1 MDIGSASFTSY
12 VRGKEAPKAFLFYIF
27 LIALLYA
34 PVVFSGKTLL
44 PGNYYPHGVMESWP
58 YDYEGRSANHTLS
71 IDLATPAYFEFPMN
85 KLVGE
90 QYKDLTAPLWNPY
103 QGAGTPLA
111 AQYSSKAFF
120 PYQILED
127 ISPVWMWDFFLL
139 GRLLFAGIVTFLF
152 LRAISLSF
160 SASFLGGIFYMF
172 SGTFVWFIN
181 LEQMVNVAMV
191 APLLLLCMEAL
202 ARRGRLV
209 DIAASAVTFALVL
222 LAGQPETALYV
233 LFLGALY
240 FALRLVTFPAQTSEP
255 GGVEEKGW
263 FSPGRAVGKFV
274 ISFII
279 GFFLAA
285 PVIVPFVELWANAYH
300 IHPAGGDMGIRDTN
314 PVERA
319 VNIITPTFYE
329 RPLNPTYSHHP
340 LAESPDSFGKPLYS
354 KIFPNNGEWDF
365 LGGYSG
371 VMMLF
376 LSLAGVIGATLKR
389 RNSQKV
395 LAIFFF
401 GFGLSVVLK
410 NFGVVPFL
418 WLGKLPFFDQVW
430 SQRWAGPVWTF
441 SFAVCAALGFEIIKN
456 YKDSSDN
463 WPKEMIRIK
472 SLLTLFNERRL
483 FVWGLIVHAVLCWVA
498 LMGALAIFSFIFE
511 TFSGAPFSTL
521 RVFAVKTFFLPA
533 FIVFLLA
540 YVIGFRREGFVTG
553 PGGLPAGSGRLSI
566 RVYRYVFVS
575 SIVLIN
581 LLIILISVSGLV
593 ESTSDVYVGGAE
605 VYVVINAAFLILVL
619 LLFAWK
625 GVSLFNE
632 RRETTYTA
640 IIFSAGAILIF
651 YLYAFSSVTQ
661 KALLRGDI
669 IGPYYFPSVFMG
681 QFVAFAFLVLA
692 LLLSV
697 YFIRKSKGIYALIGL
712 AILEL
717 WFVMPRTYDY
727 ISLTYKLIP
736 LGIGLVAIV
745 FMALKW
751 WRAFAA
757 ASLVMLAAFLWID
770 HDADYGFP
778 DRYDPFTPAPY
789 VEFLKSQD
797 GFFRSMGSYG
807 VLFPNYASSVGLH
820 DVRFINSLAIGA
832 FQDFRIEHLHI
843 KEVSRVTSS
852 ALWFTGR
859 PELHIASDDFIDVGK
874 IGAEDDLKENL
885 KYYSMLSVR
894 YFLTPVDK
902 DGELDIDMPGFP
914 LIYDKEVKIYENR
927 KALPRAYVVHRFKKV
942 EDREAALKAL
952 SAESF
957 DPKVEAIVEEDM
969 PTPSNG
975 AGASG
980 TIDSTKARIVTYDYD
995 RVEIDVV
1002 LPKDGMLVL
1011 TDAWYPGWRA
1021 YVDGAK
1027 SPIYRVNSVLRGVA
1041 LTGGEHRVIFDYS
1054 PRSFKLAMI
1063 LFLLSLLGV
1072 VILVVKDRGIGPGE
1086 GI

>member
-1 MDIGSASFTSY
+1 MDTGSASFTSY

-58 YDYEGRSANHTLS
+58 YDYEGRSAKHTLS

-90 QYKDLTAPLWNPY
+90 QYKDFTLPLWNPY

-139 GRLLFAGIVTFLF
+139 GRLLFAGLVTFLF

-160 SASFLGGIFYMF
+160 SASLLGGLFYMF

-202 ARRGRLV
+202 ARRGRLI

-240 FALRLVTFPAQTSEP
+240 FALRLVTFPAQVLEH
-255 GGVEEKGW
+255 GEVEEKGW
-263 FSPGRAVGKFV
+263 FTPGRAACKFV

-279 GFFLAA
+279 GFLLAA
-285 PVIVPFVELWANAYH
+285 PVILPFVELWANAHH
-300 IHPAGGDMGIRDTN
+300 IHPAGGDMGVRDTN
-314 PVERA
+314 PIERS
-319 VNIITPTFYE
+319 VNIITPTFFE
-329 RPLNPTYSHHP
+329 RPLDPVYSRHP
-340 LAESPDSFGKPLYS
+340 LAEVEDALGNKHYS
-354 KIFPNNGEWDF
+354 KISPNNGEWDY

-389 RNSQKV
+389 RGSQKV

-430 SQRWAGPVWTF
+430 SQRWAGPVWTL
-441 SFAVCAALGFEIIKN
+441 SFAVSAALGFEIIKN
-456 YKDSSDN
+456 FKDSCDN

-472 SLLTLFNERRL
+472 SLLTLFNEMRL
-483 FVWGLIVHAVLCWVA
+483 FVWALIVHAVFCWVA
-498 LMGALAIFSFIFE
+498 LALALAIFSLVFE
-511 TFSGAPFSTL
+511 SFSGASLSVL
-521 RVFAVKTFFLPA
+521 RVFAVKTFFAPA

-540 YVIGFRREGFVTG
+540 YLIGFKKEGFVAA
-553 PGGLPAGSGRLSI
+553 PAGRPAGARRLCV
-566 RVYRYVFVS
+566 RVYRYVLVS
-575 SIVLIN
+575 SIVIIK
-581 LLIILISVSGLV
+581 LLIILISVSGIV
-593 ESTSDVYVGGAE
+593 ESTADVYVGGVE

-619 LLFAWK
+619 LLLAWK

-632 RRETTYTA
+632 KRDTIYTA
-640 IIFSAGAILIF
+640 ILFSAGAIGIL
-651 YLYAFSSVTQ
+651 YLYAFLSVTQ
-661 KALLRGDI
+661 KVLLRGEVI
-669 IGPYYFPSVFMG
+669 RPYYFPSILMG

-692 LLLSV
+692 LILSV
-697 YFIRKSKGIYALIGL
+697 YFIKKNKGMYAFIGL

-717 WFVMPRTYDY
+717 WFVIPRSYDY
-727 ISLTYKLIP
+727 IGLTYKLIP
-736 LGIGLVAIV
+736 LGIGLVAIL

-751 WRAFAA
+751 WRAFVAVT
-757 ASLVMLAAFLWID
+757 LMMLAAFLWID

-778 DRYDPFTPAPY
+778 RRHDPFTPAPY

-797 GFFRSMGSYG
+797 GFFRSIGSYG
-807 VLFPNYASSVGLH
+807 VLFPNYASSVGIH

-832 FQDFRIEHLHI
+832 FQDYRIEHLHI

-859 PELHIASDDFIDVGK
+859 PELRLVSDDRIDVGK
-874 IGAEDDLKENL
+874 VGAEDDFKEKL
-885 KYYSMLSVR
+885 KYYSMLSVK

-902 DGELDIDMPGFP
+902 EGVLEIDMDGFP
-914 LIYDKEVKIYENR
+914 LIYDKEVKIYENK
-927 KALPRAYVVHRFKKV
+927 KALPRAYVVHKFKKV
-942 EDREAALKAL
+942 EDREAALKGL
-952 SAESF
+952 SDESF
-957 DPKVEAIVEEDM
+957 DPKVTAIVEEDV
-969 PTPSNG
+969 PTPSKG
-975 AGASG
+975 ASVSG
-980 TIDSTKARIVTYDYD
+980 TIDSTKAKVITYDYD
-995 RVEIDVV
+995 RVEIDVTLV
-1002 LPKDGMLVL
+1002 KDGMLVL

-1021 YVDGAK
+1021 YVDGEK
-1027 SPIYRVNSVLRGVA
+1027 SPIYRVNSVVRGVA
-1041 LTGGEHRVIFDYS
+1041 LKAGAHRVIFDYS
-1054 PRSFKLAMI
+1054 PRSFKAATV
-1063 LFLLSLLGV
+1063 LFLLSLLCV
-1072 VILVVKDRGIGPGE
+1072 VILIVKDKGFGPE
-1086 GI
+1086 